1 MKTLLTTTLF
11 LLALSS
17 CKKCYECRIVKTSP
31 LFPGVQFQS
40 STSYVDFCGSKK
52 DFELFKEDMEASGVV
67 QIGNTTYYHKNVV
80 DCTEQ

>member
-1 MKTLLTTTLF
+1 MKTIITTTLF

-31 LFPGVQFQS
+31 QVQGVQFQS
-40 STSYVDFCGSKK
+40 SIDYVDFCGNKK
-52 DFELFKEDMEASGVV
+52 DFEQFKEDMAGSGEVK
-67 QIGNTTYYHKNVV
+67 IGNTIYYHKNVV

>member
-31 LFPGVQFQS
+31 LVPGVQFQS
-40 STSYVDFCGSKK
+40 STSYVDFCGNDK
-52 DFELFKEDMEASGVV
+52 DFAAFKEDMENSGVV

-80 DCTEQ
+80 DCTQN